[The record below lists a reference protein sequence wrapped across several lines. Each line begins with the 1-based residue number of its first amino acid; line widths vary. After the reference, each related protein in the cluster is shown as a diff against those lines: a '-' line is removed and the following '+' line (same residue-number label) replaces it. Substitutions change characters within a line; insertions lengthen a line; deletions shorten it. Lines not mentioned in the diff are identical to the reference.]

1 MVDITTWVGEEPL
14 EPRTWAQKRS
24 VVRMGWAWRKAGTS
38 STDGEKR
45 CTTQEGRELGGGGG
59 LVEEECVGILLG
71 SLDRPEGLGKS
82 PVQRPSCVDMSGLV
96 PSEALGLPE
105 G

>member
-1 MVDITTWVGEEPL
+1 
-14 EPRTWAQKRS
+14 
-24 VVRMGWAWRKAGTS
+24 MGWAWRKQGPAALT
-38 STDGEKR
+38 GETLPHTGGDR
-45 CTTQEGRELGGGGG
+45 AGGGGG

-71 SLDRPEGLGKS
+71 SLDRPAGLGKS

-105 G
+105 GRAAGR